1 MTNEKLGG
9 TSREVPTT
17 EISCDSL
24 SAIHLP
30 EFPHR
35 SSPVGWSVG
44 WSVGRL
50 VGWSVGWSV
59 DWSIGRSC
67 FVKLRSGE
75 SCSRPYAWLFH
86 RELSLS
92 PSIAIHSYG
101 GNKAPNKRFPSRWT
115 ERTNGKSDI
124 SMPRRPPSSCFFPP
138 PHRVLSTILRALF
151 RPHVPPSA
159 LSILP
164 TLSSYYLIHSS
175 FISLPPPSPRTRSHI
190 HRNWSLTT
198 AKHYHIPIKILEPIS
213 NPFPSFSAISPF
225 PLPRDTS
232 RFSSRKW
239 TFPHTLFQP
248 VEKDCTKFRND
259 HSNCCYL
266 YKIHLK

>member
-1 MTNEKLGG
+1 MLGFFIG
-9 TSREVPTT
+9 NY
-17 EISCDSL
+17 L
-24 SAIHLP
+24 
-30 EFPHR
+30 FPHPSPFIR
-35 SSPVGWSVG
+35 MAEIKRQINVSRADGPNVRTENPILACRAAHLVRVSSLHLIAS
-44 WSVGRL
+44 
-50 VGWSVGWSV
+50 
-59 DWSIGRSC
+59 
-67 FVKLRSGE
+67 
-75 SCSRPYAWLFH
+75 
-86 RELSLS
+86 SL
-92 PSIAIHSYG
+92 P
-101 GNKAPNKRFPSRWT
+101 
-115 ERTNGKSDI
+115 
-124 SMPRRPPSSCFFPP
+124 
-138 PHRVLSTILRALF
+138 ILRALF
-151 RPHVPPSA
+151 RPRVPPSA

-175 FISLPPPSPRTRSHI
+175 FISLLPPSPRTRSHI

-248 VEKDCTKFRND
+248 VEKDCTNFRND